1 MATRRSPDVEEPRR
15 AQKPLRVARKND
27 VFQEWLAL
35 KTNRSKRH
43 RRGLFLIEG
52 TTGIDRAVEHGW
64 QIEELLYPS
73 GRRLSVW
80 AQGHLDSGAA
90 ERVVEVESALLGEL
104 CERHEGTELLAVA
117 RRRTESFAALELVEP
132 WLLLVMDRPKSPG
145 NLGSIIRTAAAF
157 DVSALVVTGHA
168 ADPFDPACVRA
179 SVGALFGLPLICLP
193 SQAPLLDWVQQRRQ
207 DTRLAVLGTGQHGSE
222 LLQDVALRD
231 NLVVVLGNETLGLS
245 QAYQDGCDRF
255 VRLPTS
261 ARQSSLNIVS
271 AASIVLY
278 EVKRQRSSL
287 ELRADPGAPAI

>member
-1 MATRRSPDVEEPRR
+1 MATRRPSDVEEPRR
-15 AQKPLRVARKND
+15 AHKPLRVTRKND

-52 TTGIDRAVEHGW
+52 TTAIDRAVEHGW
-64 QIEELLYPS
+64 QIEELLYPGGRQLSEWARGHVES
-73 GRRLSVW
+73 GV
-80 AQGHLDSGAA
+80 AQ
-90 ERVVEVESALLGEL
+90 RTVEVEPALLGEL

-117 RRRTESFAALELVEP
+117 RRRTASISALELAEP

-179 SVGALFGLPLICLP
+179 SVGALFAMPLICLP
-193 SQAPLLDWVQQRRQ
+193 SQGPLLDWVQARRPA
-207 DTRLAVLGTGQHGSE
+207 TRLTVIGTGQHGSD
-222 LLQDVALRD
+222 LLMDVALRD
-231 NLVVVLGNETLGLS
+231 NLVIVLGNETLGLS
-245 QAYQDGCDRF
+245 QAYRDGCDRF

-261 ARQSSLNIVS
+261 ARQSSLNVVS

-278 EVKRQRSSL
+278 EVKRQRSGF
-287 ELRADPGAPAI
+287 ELRADPEARPG